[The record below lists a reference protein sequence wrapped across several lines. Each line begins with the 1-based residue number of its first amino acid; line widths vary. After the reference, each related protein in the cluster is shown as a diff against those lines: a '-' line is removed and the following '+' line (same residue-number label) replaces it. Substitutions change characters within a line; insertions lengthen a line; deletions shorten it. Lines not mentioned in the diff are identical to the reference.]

1 MLQIFAIPGAVLTKS
16 KVAGPRRI
24 RAFHREAKGH
34 ECLRFRLILRQLHPR
49 VSKSTTSLRVIL
61 DTHQYRGVTKKSIMT
76 QGINRQHAS
85 KMTLL
90 RELFQEIGCKL
101 ILIHQEDINKIIISQ
116 GELVSQD
123 LRTMMMQ
130 RGPHQGILSMKGSV
144 YHRVIK

>member
-1 MLQIFAIPGAVLTKS
+1 
-16 KVAGPRRI
+16 
-24 RAFHREAKGH
+24 
-34 ECLRFRLILRQLHPR
+34 
-49 VSKSTTSLRVIL
+49 
-61 DTHQYRGVTKKSIMT
+61 MT
-76 QGINRQHAS
+76 QGINLQHAS

-130 RGPHQGILSMKGSV
+130 RGPHQGILSMKGSE